1 MRLRYACPA
10 CEQQLETDVTPPT
23 TVRCRA
29 AECSWTRPVDPEAFD
44 GDTPQQCLVCGCN
57 DLWRQKDFPQWLGL
71 TFLGL
76 QIIISTILW
85 ANYMIIG
92 AFSVMGFFALVDL
105 VLFAMMGDMLVCYR
119 CRARHRKM
127 PIGEDHPN
135 FDLEVA
141 ERYRQQQ
148 LRMNQ
153 TGK

>member
-1 MRLRYACPA
+1 MRLRYACPS
-10 CEQQLETDVTPPT
+10 CQGQRETDVVTSQIQ
-23 TVRCRA
+23 CD
-29 AECSWTRPVDPEAFD
+29 CSWTREVPADAFTD
-44 GDTPQQCLVCGCN
+44 DTPNQCLVCGCN

-71 TFLGL
+71 GMVGLGML
-76 QIIISTILW
+76 FSTIAWL
-85 ANYMIIG
+85 NYMPLTALG
-92 AFSVMGFFALVDL
+92 VLMFFALVDL
-105 VLFAMMGDMLVCYR
+105 LLYTFMGDMLVCYR

-153 TGK
+153 AGK

>member
-10 CEQQLETDVTPPT
+10 CEQQLETDIKPPSAI
-23 TVRCRA
+23 RC
-29 AECSWTRPVDPEAFD
+29 ECTWTREVTGEEFVE
-44 GDTPQQCLVCGCN
+44 DTPKQCLVCGCN

-71 TFLGL
+71 SFLAL
-76 QIIISTILW
+76 QVIISTVLW
-85 ANYMIIG
+85 SQYMILP
-92 AFSVMGFFALVDL
+92 AFAVMGFFALLDL
-105 VLFAMMGDMLVCYR
+105 VLFAFMGDMLVCYR

-153 TGK
+153 TGE